1 MTACFVYMTMESPDQ
16 ARRIGRALVEERLA
30 ACVNLIDGMT
40 SLYWWQGKLEE
51 GRETVAIAKTRAD
64 LVPRLTERVK
74 ALHSY
79 QVPCVVSLP
88 IESGNAAFLE
98 WIAAETV

>member
-1 MTACFVYMTMESPDQ
+1 M
-16 ARRIGRALVEERLA
+16 
-30 ACVNLIDGMT
+30 
-40 SLYWWQGKLEE
+40 
-51 GRETVAIAKTRAD
+51 IAKTRAD

-79 QVPCVVSLP
+79 QCPCVVSLP